1 MARAPIAVI
10 VVANSITMPTV
21 SARTLEY
28 RMTTPPLAA
37 TSPYTQ
43 TESPLGGFARRS
55 PDNRFRRDGAKCGRI
70 EFVAR

>member
-10 VVANSITMPTV
+10 VVANSITTPTV
-21 SARTLEY
+21 LQRTLEY
-28 RMTTPPLAA
+28 RVTTPPLVA

-43 TESPLGGFARRS
+43 TGSPLGGFVHQS
-55 PDNRFRRDGAKCGRI
+55 PDSRFRRDGAKCGRI